1 MQYYWTSKEP
11 VNGLRHFILLN
22 EFMKNKKKFFEL
34 VSVIDEEINI
44 IIEREEFEN
53 SDQWEEGWKDIKKS
67 DYITKGYKEFKAR
80 NIEGLNKK
88 IFINN
93 DSRFNIS

>member
-22 EFMKNKKKFFEL
+22 EFRENEKEFFEL
-34 VSVIDEEINI
+34 VSVIDEEINM
-44 IIEREEFEN
+44 IIEREELEN
-53 SDQWEEGWKDIKKS
+53 SNQWEEGWKNIKKS
-67 DYITKGYKEFKAR
+67 DYITKAYKDFKAR

-93 DSRFNIS
+93 DSKFNIS